1 MWRGLADLGVLAINV
16 PAAQGG
22 LGFGPLET
30 LAMMGACG
38 RSLLL
43 EPVLSSAVIATAA
56 LRAFADQAPA
66 AELLAAMATGE
77 KIAALAHFERDARFE
92 SQWVTTRAQRIGAGY
107 RLDGHKAVVMHAG
120 AADTLLVSAR
130 TVGEAGDAARRVLV
144 PGTARDAGSAFDE
157 YPHRRWP
164 ARRGCLLAGRRSARR
179 QPTGRGRR
187 GRWRPSRRRSTSVL
201 RRCAPRRSASCRRWW
216 TPPSTTCASRQ
227 QFGQPIGR
235 FQALQHR
242 IADMLIHLEQAR
254 SMSYLA
260 ALRCTGEDVG
270 ERRRALSAAKAVVG
284 QACRFVGQQAVQLH
298 GGMGMTDEL
307 KVSHWFKRLT
317 AAQLMFGDSD
327 THLQR
332 YAALTRCMELMAHC
346 KAVVARELGKPPV
359 VEQIDSRGPASWR
372 GHHTTGR
379 VRGVPQRPVGH
390 QRHDCVSPALGART

>member
-1 MWRGLADLGVLAINV
+1 MNFEFSDEQRQLHEVVERYLGEQYPFERFQSIKRSAAGWDPEVWRGLAELGVLAITV
-16 PAAQGG
+16 PTAQGG

-30 LAMMGACG
+30 LAMMGDCG

-56 LRAFADQAPA
+56 LRAFVNEAPA
-66 AELLAAMATGE
+66 AELLSAMATGE
-77 KIAALAHFERDARFE
+77 RIAVLAHFESDSRFD
-92 SQWVTTRAQRIGAGY
+92 SQWVTTRARKAGERY
-107 RLDGHKAVVMHAG
+107 RLDGHKGVVMHAA

-130 TVGEAGDAARRVLV
+130 TAGEAGDAQGVSLFLV
-144 PGTARDAGSAFDE
+144 PRAAPGVTLDIYPTVDGQRAADVYLQGVEVPMASRLGPEGATLAAVEAALDIGLAALCADAVGVMQALLDATIE
-157 YPHRRWP
+157 YVR
-164 ARRGCLLAGRRSARR
+164 
-179 QPTGRGRR
+179 
-187 GRWRPSRRRSTSVL
+187 V
-201 RRCAPRRSASCRRWW
+201 
-216 TPPSTTCASRQ
+216 RQ

-260 ALRCTGEDVG
+260 ALRCGAEDVA

-284 QACRFVGQQAVQLH
+284 QASRFVGQQAVQLH

-307 KVSHWFKRLT
+307 IVSHWFKRLT

-332 YAALTRCMELMAHC
+332 YAAL
-346 KAVVARELGKPPV
+346 
-359 VEQIDSRGPASWR
+359 SR
-372 GHHTTGR
+372 
-379 VRGVPQRPVGH
+379 V
-390 QRHDCVSPALGART
+390 